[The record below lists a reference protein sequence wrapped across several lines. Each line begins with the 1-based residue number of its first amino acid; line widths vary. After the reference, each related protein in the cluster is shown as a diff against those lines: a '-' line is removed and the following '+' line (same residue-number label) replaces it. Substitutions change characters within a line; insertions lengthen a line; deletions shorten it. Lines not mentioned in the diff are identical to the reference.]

1 MREQLEQRITELE
14 AEQEKGQH
22 MLADLDTR
30 RAELQQTLLRISGA
44 IQVLGELLS
53 GSRPSPHDG
62 PTPGPDGTGP
72 AADSATP
79 ARDGA
84 APSPRPEERGMR
96 TRQFDLVAPAGI
108 DRSANPPTGPG
119 WTP

>member
-22 MLADLDTR
+22 MLSDLDAR

-44 IQVLGELLS
+44 IQVLEEVLS
-53 GSRPSPHDG
+53 GSTPSPRDC
-62 PTPGPDGTGP
+62 PTPGPDG
-72 AADSATP
+72 
-79 ARDGA
+79 A
-84 APSPRPEERGMR
+84 APKPGPEERGMR
-96 TRQFDLVAPAGI
+96 TRRFDLVAPVGI
-108 DRSANPPTGPG
+108 DRSSNPPTGPD

>member
-14 AEQEKGQH
+14 AEQEKGRH
-22 MLADLDTR
+22 MLSDLDAR

-62 PTPGPDGTGP
+62 PTPGPDGTGLEP
-72 AADSATP
+72 DSESPVRDSA
-79 ARDGA
+79 
-84 APSPRPEERGMR
+84 APGPRPEEHRMR
-96 TRQFDLVAPAGI
+96 TRQFDLVTPAGI

>member
-14 AEQEKGQH
+14 AEQEKGRH
-22 MLADLDTR
+22 MLSDLDAR

-72 AADSATP
+72 ARDSA
-79 ARDGA
+79 
-84 APSPRPEERGMR
+84 APGPRPEEHRMR
-96 TRQFDLVAPAGI
+96 ARQFDLVAPAGI

>member
-22 MLADLDTR
+22 MLSDLDAR

-53 GSRPSPHDG
+53 GSTPSPHDG

-72 AADSATP
+72 D
-79 ARDGA
+79 
-84 APSPRPEERGMR
+84 PRPEGNGVR
-96 TRQFDLVAPAGI
+96 TRPFDLVAPAGV
-108 DRSANPPTGPG
+108 DHSSNPPTGPA